1 MIRPLLALLILVL
14 GLACSQAGGRVQ
26 VGFLLSSMEKERYH
40 KDRAA
45 FVHHV
50 ESLGGVV
57 KFDSAGGD
65 SAQQQQVGQKLLDS
79 GVDVLVVQPVDGAA
93 AGFLVAEANR
103 RGIPIVAYDRL
114 PPDTAFDWAVLHDSE
129 AVGRGQAEYA
139 VRALGAKG
147 GKVAILKGKAGNPV
161 AEAITRGNLEVL
173 RGSPRIEVVEVAAH
187 GRWVS
192 AESHKTTERLLKEH
206 PDLGALLANNSA
218 LARGAV
224 EVLQQEGRAGQVY
237 VAGADADLT
246 NCQWIAQ
253 GLQGM
258 DVLKPLDP
266 LAGGAASVAV
276 ALARKQD
283 PAAMARPSGSRV
295 ERDGGVPTLV
305 IPVLPFDRS
314 NLEEVVVGSGF
325 HPREALFP
333 SAPAA
338 PVGD

>member
-1 MIRPLLALLILVL
+1 MKRTLLTLLLLAL
-14 GLACSQAGGRVQ
+14 GLACSPGGGRVQ
-26 VGFLLSSMEKERYH
+26 VGFLLNSMEKERYH

-50 ESLGGVV
+50 QDLGGTVL
-57 KFDSAGGD
+57 FESAGGD
-65 SAQQQQVGQKLLDS
+65 SAQQQQLGVKLLDR
-79 GVDVLVVQPVDGAA
+79 GVDVLVLQPVDGAA
-93 AGFLVAEANR
+93 AGFLVAEARR
-103 RGIPIVAYDRL
+103 RGVPIVAYDRL

-139 VRALGAKG
+139 VRALGARG
-147 GKVAILKGKAGNPV
+147 GKVAVLQGKAGNPV

-173 RGSPRIEVVEVAAH
+173 REAPGVQVVEVAPH

-192 AESHKTTERLLKEH
+192 AESHKTMERLLKAH
-206 PDLGALLANNSA
+206 PDLRAALANNSA

-224 EVLQQEGRAGQVY
+224 EVLHAQRRDGDVY

-258 DVLKPLDP
+258 DVLKPIDP
-266 LAGGAASVAV
+266 LAGGAAVVAM
-276 ALARKQD
+276 ALARKQE
-283 PAAMARPSGSRV
+283 PAAAPGSRV
-295 ERDGGVPTLV
+295 AREGGVPTLV
-305 IPVLPFDRS
+305 IPVVPFDRG

-333 SAPAA
+333 AAAPA